1 MVRTLEEL
9 NIVAKID
16 NTYIVLMNDV
26 EMTAK
31 ETIDIT
37 ADVVL
42 DLGGHTIT
50 GAGRVIQAYG
60 NGVNAVV
67 KNGKIVSGAEALG
80 VFDGATLV
88 ADGLDAAST
97 ECCAI
102 VSPAGNL
109 VINGGTYTS
118 KDNFVLMTNG
128 SKGAGKNKIVVNGG
142 TFNGNIKTSGYIAG
156 GIYVANDDEVIVNG
170 GTFNIVDGIGI
181 MARSGKTTVKEGVT
195 FNITSTEGGIT
206 AGWVGDKKVN
216 VPTGKEIVLD
226 LISAYP
232 GGIPTV
238 TAEHHNVY
246 TLQWT
251 SVDSEESLKAA
262 LNGSSYIMLS
272 KDVSIAQRIDIEKN
286 LTLNLGGHKV
296 TMLEGN
302 TTGQAFNVIGA
313 TVIIENGS
321 VDGTAIKQTVES
333 GVANECDPIIARGGA
348 QVTLK
353 NLNVTI
359 DSITG
364 ACAYA
369 FTGSKIYVES
379 GVYTNNTT
387 EAYTYNKSLTALTL
401 NQANESNQLIFV
413 SGGTFKGNSPANGD
427 DSGKVE
433 SFLKAGYK
441 ATKAADGSFVVTKA

>member
-50 GAGRVIQAYG
+50 GTGKVIRAYG

-88 ADGLDAAST
+88 ADGLDVTST

-118 KDNFVLMTNG
+118 TDNFVLMTNG
-128 SKGAGKNKIVVNGG
+128 TKGEGKNKIVVNGG
-142 TFNGNIKTSGYIAG
+142 TFNGNITTAGYIAG

-170 GTFNIVDGIGI
+170 GTFNIVNGIGI

-206 AGWVGDKKVN
+206 AGWVGDKKVE

-238 TAEHHNVY
+238 TAEHHDVF
-246 TLQWT
+246 TL
-251 SVDSEESLKAA
+251 A
-262 LNGSSYIMLS
+262 
-272 KDVSIAQRIDIEKN
+272 
-286 LTLNLGGHKV
+286 
-296 TMLEGN
+296 
-302 TTGQAFNVIGA
+302 
-313 TVIIENGS
+313 
-321 VDGTAIKQTVES
+321 
-333 GVANECDPIIARGGA
+333 
-348 QVTLK
+348 
-353 NLNVTI
+353 
-359 DSITG
+359 
-364 ACAYA
+364 
-369 FTGSKIYVES
+369 
-379 GVYTNNTT
+379 
-387 EAYTYNKSLTALTL
+387 
-401 NQANESNQLIFV
+401 
-413 SGGTFKGNSPANGD
+413 
-427 DSGKVE
+427 
-433 SFLKAGYK
+433 
-441 ATKAADGSFVVTKA
+441 